1 MADIRSRMRPGRA
14 AYRFVPWYAALISLM
29 VSSVIV
35 RPMSGVDLGRGLL
48 KFNAYHVETANVST
62 VEFNGGYEA
71 TAAGEPCASAFW

>member
-1 MADIRSRMRPGRA
+1 MRPGRA
-14 AYRFVPWYAALISLM
+14 ADRFVPWYAALISLM

-48 KFNAYHVETANVST
+48 NAYQLETANVSV

-71 TAAGEPCASAFW
+71 TAAGESCARGFW